1 MVREACRSSLTP
13 WLSNNDCLILEEPMA
28 VSSELI
34 LLVVVVTALSI
45 LVLIRM
51 LAFGKYAEAMSGG
64 KIPAGEV
71 RDVLQSRALRQVNMD
86 TSKPKL
92 WVHLSTDPSIPFPNG
107 TELTSPDFG
116 ATAFDEVPGIEKLCA
131 YSIIAHNSNNFNII
145 MITDDDIPL
154 LLPGW
159 STNLKALPEA
169 AQRHTRDVAM
179 LRVLYYYGGFLVPS
193 TFGATG
199 PLTDVLTSRSLLPND
214 VLAAFEAPVIDA
226 TMKRAFSPSIRF
238 MYSAPLNKT
247 LRRLI
252 DELTVHTGTQAQVAA
267 FHDAGSKAMNRL
279 VQEGKVR
286 VWSGKLVGTQ
296 NVEGGAVSLS
306 EAINGFKRAPGS
318 IGVWIPAR
326 LFEIRKYG
334 WMMRDA
340 PGQILSGSTWF
351 AAQLRG

>member
-1 MVREACRSSLTP
+1 MQSPFDPLAT
-13 WLSNNDCLILEEPMA
+13 NNDCLILEESMA
-28 VSSELI
+28 VHSELI
-34 LLVVVVTALSI
+34 LLVVMVAALSL

-64 KIPAGEV
+64 KIPPGEV

-116 ATAFDEVPGIEKLCA
+116 ATAFDKVPSIEKLCA
-131 YSIIAHNSNNFNII
+131 YSIIAHNSKNFNII
-145 MITDDDIPL
+145 LITDDDIPL

-159 STNLKALPEA
+159 NTNLKSLPEA
-169 AQRHTRDVAM
+169 AQRHMRDVAM
-179 LRVLYYYGGFLVPS
+179 LRILYYYGGFLVPS

-199 PLTDVLTSRSLLPND
+199 SLTNVLTSSSLLPND
-214 VLAAFEAPVIDA
+214 TLAAFEAPVIDA
-226 TMKRAFSPSIRF
+226 AMKRAFAPSVRF

-252 DELTVHTGTQAQVAA
+252 DELTVHTGTEAQVAA
-267 FHDAGSKAMNRL
+267 FHDIGAKAMDRL
-279 VQEGKVR
+279 VREGRVR

-296 NVEGGAVSLS
+296 DAEGGAVSLS

-326 LFEIRKYG
+326 LYEIRKHG
-334 WMMRDA
+334 WMVRDS

-351 AAQLRG
+351 ASQLRG

>member
-1 MVREACRSSLTP
+1 
-13 WLSNNDCLILEEPMA
+13 MA
-28 VSSELI
+28 FRSELI
-34 LLVVVVTALSI
+34 LLAAVVAVLSI
-45 LVLIRM
+45 LVLTRM

-64 KIPAGEV
+64 KIPPGEV
-71 RDVLQSRALRQVNMD
+71 RDVLQSRALRQVDMD

-92 WVHLSTDPSIPFPNG
+92 WVHLSTDPSIPFSNG

-116 ATAFDEVPGIEKLCA
+116 ATAFDKVPSIEKLCA
-131 YSIIAHNSNNFNII
+131 YSIIAHNSKNFNIVL
-145 MITDDDIPL
+145 ITDDDIPL

-193 TFGATG
+193 TYGATG
-199 PLTDVLTSRSLLPND
+199 PLTNVLTSSTLLPND
-214 VLAAFEAPVIDA
+214 TLAAFEAPVISA
-226 TMKRAFSPSIRF
+226 AMKRAFAPSVRF
-238 MYSAPLNKT
+238 VYSAPLNKT

-252 DELTVHTGTQAQVAA
+252 DELTVHTGTEAQVAA
-267 FHDAGSKAMNRL
+267 FHDAGAKAMVGL
-279 VQEGKVR
+279 VQEGRVR

-296 NVEGGAVSLS
+296 DAEGGSVSLS
-306 EAINGFKRAPGS
+306 DAINGFNRAPES
-318 IGVWIPAR
+318 VGVWIPAR

-334 WMMRDA
+334 WMVRDS
-340 PGQILSGSTWF
+340 PGQILAGSTWF